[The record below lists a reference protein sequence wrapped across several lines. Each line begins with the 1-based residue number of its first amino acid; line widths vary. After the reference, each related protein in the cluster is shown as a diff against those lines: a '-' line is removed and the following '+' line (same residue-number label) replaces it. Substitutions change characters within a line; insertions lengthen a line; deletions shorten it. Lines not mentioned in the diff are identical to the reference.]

1 MIVLLIQGLHLLL
14 IGSLAISIFI
24 PNIQFKIFCLTL
36 LVFML
41 FHYITNY
48 GKCGLTQLEY
58 LFMGEKYKEG
68 FLYRLI
74 KPVIT
79 IPEEYFN
86 KHFFYVH
93 IIYIIILF
101 YQINCK

>member
-1 MIVLLIQGLHLLL
+1 MIALTIQGLHLLL
-14 IGSLAISIFI
+14 IGSLASSIFI
-24 PNIQFKIFCLTL
+24 PNIQFKILCVTL

-86 KHFFYVH
+86 KYFFYIH
-93 IIYIIILF
+93 IIYIIILI
-101 YQINCK
+101 YQINCE

>member
-1 MIVLLIQGLHLLL
+1 MIIFLIQGLHLILV
-14 IGSLAISIFI
+14 ISLAMSIFI
-24 PNIQFKIFCLTL
+24 TNTQFKILCITL
-36 LVFML
+36 LIFML

-58 LFMGEKYKEG
+58 LIMGEKYQEG

-79 IPEEYFN
+79 IPEQYFDKN
-86 KHFFYVH
+86 IFYIH

-101 YQINCK
+101 YQINC